1 MTFFLKCPLQS
12 VVTKLENVGTK
23 MFLQIYKISSN
34 FDFNFLICDPT
45 MFPGKNSPNI
55 AKHNRVPPG
64 KGRGDRALILD
75 SPMIEFFPHCCLSFS
90 ISAILRGERVVKV
103 GPKLHF
109 LHLSFFHETRIL
121 KMFLK
126 QCYCCLSTTFGE
138 NFDNIGPYWG
148 E

>member
-1 MTFFLKCPLQS
+1 
-12 VVTKLENVGTK
+12 

-55 AKHNRVPPG
+55 ANRNRVPPG
-64 KGRGDRALILD
+64 NGRGDRAFILD
-75 SPMIEFFPHCCLSFS
+75 SPMIEVFPHYCLSFS
-90 ISAILRGERVVKV
+90 SSAILRGERWS
-103 GPKLHF
+103 KLDQNGTF
-109 LHLSFFHETRIL
+109 CICLFFMKTRIL

-138 NFDNIGPYWG
+138 NFDNIGAY
-148 E
+148 

>member
-55 AKHNRVPPG
+55 ANRNRVPPG
-64 KGRGDRALILD
+64 NGRGDRAFTLD
-75 SPMIEFFPHCCLSFS
+75 SPMIEVFPHYCLSFS
-90 ISAILRGERVVKV
+90 SSAILRGERVVKV
-103 GPKLHF
+103 GPKRHF
-109 LHLSFFHETRIL
+109 LHLSFFHEN
-121 KMFLK
+121 
-126 QCYCCLSTTFGE
+126 S
-138 NFDNIGPYWG
+138 NP
-148 E
+148 